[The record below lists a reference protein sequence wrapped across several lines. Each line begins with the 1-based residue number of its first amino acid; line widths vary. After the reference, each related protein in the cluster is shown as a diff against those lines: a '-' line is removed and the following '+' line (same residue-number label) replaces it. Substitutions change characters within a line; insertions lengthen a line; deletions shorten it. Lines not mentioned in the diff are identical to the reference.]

1 MVNQFLTMEE
11 EMIEAEIEEKKSRFI
26 ANVFRICSEDDALE
40 KLKEVKKVHRDAKHH
55 VFAYRIANEK
65 ERFSDDGEPSGTAGV
80 PILDILRGEN
90 LENILV
96 VVTRYFGGILLGTG
110 GLVRAYSEA
119 TKEALKKAKKVQ
131 MKLCTEYEIKMEYRY
146 LDILNHYLKMK
157 NIPIKKVEYEETIC
171 MNIIV
176 EKSLEEEAI
185 KEISDVL
192 DRNANLKAVD
202 TYYFV

>member
-1 MVNQFLTMEE
+1 MVNQFLTIEE
-11 EMIEAEIEEKKSRFI
+11 KVEAEIEEKKSRFI
-26 ANVFRICSEDDALE
+26 ANIFRIQSEEDALE
-40 KLKEVKKVHRDAKHH
+40 KLKEIKKTHRDAKHH
-55 VFAYRIANEK
+55 VFAYRIANDK

-119 TKEALKKAKKVQ
+119 TKEALKKVSKVQ
-131 MKLCTEYEIKMEYRY
+131 MNLCTEYEVQMEYRY
-146 LDILNHYLKMK
+146 LDILNHYLKSK
-157 NIPIKKVEYEETIC
+157 NIKVKKVDYNEIIS
-171 MNIIV
+171 MNIII
-176 EKSLEEEAI
+176 EKSLEEEVL

-192 DRNANLKAVD
+192 DRNANLKVVD